1 MIRPRFITGLLLAIA
16 LVAIP
21 AMAAAATL
29 NVTGTTSGTATAQ
42 APTAD
47 ASCDPQSP
55 AVPADFICDFDIA
68 ETFTLTEL
76 GTGTYTGSTRLDW
89 SIYTGSEPCAEL
101 TGTTTLA
108 NTEGTISISILD
120 TSRVCETASPDQ
132 HTFEADATVVSGTGA
147 YAGATGAFTGIGT
160 LDAHPTPGVYD
171 TTQALTGTITVPD
184 PTPTPTP
191 SASATV
197 SAGPTSTPS
206 VGLLPDTSSPGANT
220 ASLAV
225 AMAGLLL
232 ASAAYGGFRARSR
245 A

>member
-1 MIRPRFITGLLLAIA
+1 MIRPRLITGLLLAVA

-89 SIYTGSEPCAEL
+89 SIYTGAEPCAEL
-101 TGTTTLA
+101 TGTTTLT
-108 NTEGTISISILD
+108 NSEGSITVSILD

-132 HTFEADATVVSGTGA
+132 HTFEVDATVIAGTGA
-147 YAGATGAFTGIGT
+147 YAGATGTFSGIGT
-160 LDAHPTPGVYD
+160 LDAQQTPGVYD
-171 TTQALTGTITVPD
+171 TTQAVTGTIEVPD
-184 PTPTPTP
+184 PTPTPSVSATATP
-191 SASATV
+191 S
-197 SAGPTSTPS
+197 PTSTAS
-206 VGLLPDTSSPGANT
+206 VGLLPDTSSLPT
-220 ASLAV
+220 DTSLPAV
-225 AMAGLLL
+225 VAL
-232 ASAAYGGFRARSR
+232 ASVLIAAVAYGGFTARR
-245 A
+245 HA